1 MSYYVKERISKQEAM
16 DLPVG
21 STYFKVY
28 LLDEDG
34 IGKIDI
40 VGRYTTMFKAQSACR
55 SFALEE
61 LDGECG
67 TFAIYIYQNNEK
79 GNSVVI
85 GKEIYYNA

>member
-1 MSYYVKERISKQEAM
+1 MSYYVKESISKQEAK

-21 STYFKVY
+21 STYFKVW

-34 IGKIDI
+34 IGKVDV
-40 VGRYTTMFKAQSACR
+40 VGRYTTMSKAKFACHNY
-55 SFALEE
+55 AQVE

-67 TFAIYIYQNNEK
+67 TFAIYIYQNNEE

-85 GKEIYYNA
+85 GKEIY